1 MISWFYLTIAILL
14 EAAGTTCMKLSNG
27 FTNLVPSVLILFF
40 YVTSLS
46 IFTVALRGIHLNI
59 AYAVWSGLG
68 TALVAVLGFLI
79 FKENI
84 SPLKIVSILWI
95 ILGVVGLNLNMKL
108 H

>member
-1 MISWFYLTIAILL
+1 
-14 EAAGTTCMKLSNG
+14 
-27 FTNLVPSVLILFF
+27 
-40 YVTSLS
+40 
-46 IFTVALRGIHLNI
+46 
-59 AYAVWSGLG
+59 LG